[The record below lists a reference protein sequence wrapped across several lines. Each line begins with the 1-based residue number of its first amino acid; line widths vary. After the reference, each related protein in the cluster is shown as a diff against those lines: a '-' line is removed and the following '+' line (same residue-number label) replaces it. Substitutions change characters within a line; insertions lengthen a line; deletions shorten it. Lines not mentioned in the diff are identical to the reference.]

1 MSVSQAKVRP
11 IVGRGASLLVL
22 SLALVA
28 CADRPPAED
37 PCLLADR
44 PASLAVLAE
53 NSTRN
58 VYALCLEERSDAML
72 EVLFE

>member
-1 MSVSQAKVRP
+1 MILSQVKLRPTVRH
-11 IVGRGASLLVL
+11 GASPLFLC
-22 SLALVA
+22 LALVA
-28 CADRPPAED
+28 CADQTPVEN

-44 PASLAVLAE
+44 LASLAVLVE